1 MEEKEKI
8 QEILKILEKDPRIS
22 PEEIGRLTDL
32 PETEV
37 EKHLSEAEHSGTI
50 LGYRTYVDW
59 KNVGREEV
67 HALVEVKITPQRG
80 TGFQTMA
87 ERIARFPEVHS
98 LYLISGDY
106 DLSIHLVAANIYD
119 VSSFISEKI
128 APLEGVQ
135 GTSTHFVMR
144 RFKENGVLMI
154 EGEDSPERLPIAP

>member
-1 MEEKEKI
+1 
-8 QEILKILEKDPRIS
+8 
-22 PEEIGRLTDL
+22 
-32 PETEV
+32 
-37 EKHLSEAEHSGTI
+37 
-50 LGYRTYVDW
+50 
-59 KNVGREEV
+59 
-67 HALVEVKITPQRG
+67 
-80 TGFQTMA
+80 MA

-154 EGEDSPERLPIAP
+154 EGEDSPERLPITP

>member
-1 MEEKEKI
+1 MEKTEQI
-8 QEILKILEKDPRIS
+8 QEILKILEKDPRIK
-22 PEEIGRLTDL
+22 PGEIGQLTG
-32 PETEV
+32 
-37 EKHLSEAEHSGTI
+37 LSEAEVAKRLSEAEQDGTI
-50 LGYRTYVDW
+50 LGYRAYVNW

-106 DLSIHLVAANIYD
+106 DLSIHVVATNIYD
-119 VSSFISEKI
+119 ISSFISEKI

-154 EGEDSPERLPIAP
+154 EGKDSPERLPNAP